1 MKALSTITIAALSV
15 CLSGAVVAETKQKT
29 PAELEAEWDI
39 IETEHKIPLNPNSPT
54 NEIWRKMRDDLTK
67 GREPGLINVQRWAG
81 NYPWIGIPT
90 MFHLPVALTQEDLK
104 AGQVEIAFLGAELVG
119 DPRARTWG
127 PAEMRNPHRSEVYHV
142 WGDLSMPELDTGR
155 TALQELVAV
164 DYGDSAIEP
173 FGLERSIVEVRKMV
187 REIAEVKLD
196 SGKHTI
202 PFIIGGGHALM
213 YPDVAAIT
221 DVHGKGNVAVIH
233 FDAHADYS
241 TADFGHLV
249 THGNP
254 IRRLVQEAHVHPEH
268 IIQVGLRGPTS
279 TDLPTLDWAREQGV
293 RYHMMAEVEK
303 RGWDAVLNDVIKEAK
318 NAAPNVFISFDVD
331 VIDPAFIPGTSTPE
345 PGGLYMREALP
356 LIRRLCAET
365 NVVGFELVEL
375 RPDSD
380 PGYTTML
387 NSKAIVRQCLN
398 GMAVRKA
405 GITKSN
411 YLNPIMT
418 DDGQ

>member
-1 MKALSTITIAALSV
+1 MKPTKVMTLMAAAALSASTAFAEAPKTGEEWQGV
-15 CLSGAVVAETKQKT
+15 QKNGAV
-29 PAELEAEWDI
+29 PI
-39 IETEHKIPLNPNSPT
+39 NRNSPT
-54 NEIWRKMRDDLTK
+54 VDAWRLMRKDLNK
-67 GREPGLINVQRWAG
+67 GREPGPINVQRWAG

-90 MFHLPVALTQEDLK
+90 MFHLPVALTKEDLV
-104 AGQVEIAFLGAELVG
+104 AGEVEIAFMGAELVG
-119 DPRARTWG
+119 DPRGRTWG
-127 PAEMRNPHRSEVYHV
+127 PMEMRNPHRSEVYHT
-142 WGDLSMPELDTGR
+142 WGSMAMPELDTGR
-155 TALQELVAV
+155 TWINELNAV
-164 DYGDSAIEP
+164 DYGDAPIEP
-173 FGLERSIVEVRKMV
+173 FGLERSIPEIRKMV
-187 REIAEVKLD
+187 KEIASVKLEN
-196 SGKHTI
+196 GKRTV

-213 YPDVAAIT
+213 YPDVAGIA
-221 DVHGKGNVAVIH
+221 DVYGKGNVAVIH

-254 IRRLVQEAHVHPEH
+254 IRRLLLEEIVKPEH

-279 TDLPTLDWAREQGV
+279 TDLKTLDWAREQGL

-303 RGWDAVLNDVIKEAK
+303 RGWEAVMDDVIKEAK
-318 NAAPNVFISFDVD
+318 NSAPNVFISFDID
-331 VIDPAFIPGTSTPE
+331 VVDPAFIPGTSTPE
-345 PGGLYMREALP
+345 PGGLYMRETLP
-356 LIRRLCAET
+356 LVRRLCAET

-405 GITKSN
+405 GIEEDN
-411 YLNPIMT
+411 YLHPKMT
-418 DDGQ
+418 DDGRK

>member
-1 MKALSTITIAALSV
+1 MKFKKVITLVAATALSTNTAFAESPKTGDEWAGIQQN
-15 CLSGAVVAETKQKT
+15 GAV
-29 PAELEAEWDI
+29 PI
-39 IETEHKIPLNPNSPT
+39 NGNSPSVDV
-54 NEIWRKMRDDLTK
+54 WRLMRKDLSK
-67 GREPGLINVQRWAG
+67 GREPGPINVQRWSG

-90 MFHLPVALTQEDLK
+90 MFHLPVALTREDLV
-104 AGQVEIAFLGAELVG
+104 AGEVEIAFMGAELVG
-119 DPRARTWG
+119 DARARTWG
-127 PAEMRNPHRSEVYHV
+127 PMEMRNPHRSEVYHV
-142 WGDLSMPELDTGR
+142 WGSMAMPELDTGR
-155 TALQELVAV
+155 TWINELNAV
-164 DYGDSAIEP
+164 DYGDAPIEP
-173 FGLERSIVEVRKMV
+173 FGMERSIPEIRKMV
-187 REIAEVKLD
+187 KEIASVKLE
-196 SGKHTI
+196 SGKRTV

-213 YPDVAAIT
+213 YPDVAGIADIY
-221 DVHGKGNVAVIH
+221 GKGNVAVIH

-254 IRRLVQEAHVHPEH
+254 IRRLLLEELVKPEH

-279 TDLPTLDWAREQGV
+279 TDLETLDWAREQGL

-303 RGWDAVLNDVIKEAK
+303 RGWQAVMDDVIKEAK
-318 NAAPNVFISFDVD
+318 DSAPNVFISFDID
-331 VIDPAFIPGTSTPE
+331 VVDPAFIPGTSTPE
-345 PGGLYMREALP
+345 PGGLYMRETLP
-356 LIRRLCAET
+356 LVRRLCAET

-405 GITKSN
+405 GIKEDN
-411 YLNPIMT
+411 YLHPKMV
-418 DDGQ
+418 DDGRK